1 MRDDLFRVASAAG
14 CVGFGI
20 CAADPFTTEIA
31 EVRARLAAG
40 MSGRLGFTFADPELA
55 GTPTRS
61 FPWARSLVVV
71 AFPYLP
77 AAGDPGPPE
86 TTTARI
92 ARFAESDHYV
102 GLGSAL
108 DSMAEILTGTGHR
121 AETLADDSR
130 LLDRAA
136 AVRAGVGWWGK
147 NTMVLVPPVGPWV
160 LLGTVV
166 TDADLPHDAAMA
178 RDCGTCSACL
188 PACPT
193 GALVAPGVLDARR
206 CLAAWL
212 QSSGVIPA
220 EIRPFVGDRLYG
232 CDDCLDACPPGTRV
246 LRSATARRG
255 RIDALEVLGAD
266 DASVLARFG
275 RFYIPGRRPRYLRRN
290 ALVVLGNS
298 GAEEALAAAAGYLG
312 HPDWL
317 LRSHAAWAVGRL
329 GGPVAL
335 ASLRT
340 ANRHET
346 DQRVLG
352 EITAAMLYARNGKLR

>member
-1 MRDDLFRVASAAG
+1 MRDVLFRAASDAG
-14 CVGFGI
+14 CVGFGV
-20 CAADPFTTEIA
+20 CAADPFSSEIGA
-31 EVRARLAAG
+31 VRERKAAG

-55 GTPTRS
+55 GTPTSS

-71 AFPYLP
+71 AHPYLP
-77 AAGDPGPPE
+77 EAGSPGPAT

-92 ARFAESDHYV
+92 ARFAESDHYS
-102 GLGSAL
+102 GLGAAL
-108 DSMAEILTGTGHR
+108 DAISSILTHGGYR
-121 AETLADDSR
+121 AEAMADDSR

-166 TDADLPHDAAMA
+166 TDAYLPRDRPLA
-178 RDCGTCSACL
+178 RDCGKCSACL

-212 QSSGVIPA
+212 QSPGVIPVD
-220 EIRPFVGDRLYG
+220 IRPAVGDRLYG
-232 CDDCLDACPPGTRV
+232 CDDCLDACPPGTKV
-246 LRSATARRG
+246 LRLAVSRRG
-255 RIDALEVLGAD
+255 RVDALELLAMD
-266 DASVLARFG
+266 DATLLDAFG
-275 RFYIPGRRPRYLRRN
+275 RFYVPGRRPRYLRRN

-298 GAEEALAAAAGYLG
+298 GVPEALAPVVGYLG

-317 LRSHAAWAVGRL
+317 LRAHAAWAAGRL
-329 GGPVAL
+329 GGSIAR
-335 ASLRT
+335 ASLRS
-340 ANRHET
+340 AASGET
-346 DQRVLG
+346 DGRVG
-352 EITAAMLYARNGKLR
+352 SEITAAMVPVA